1 VHGSNPVPV
10 SLLPGQVVSH
20 RLKSCLP
27 YSHTLRVASVVIL
40 EQSVPYG
47 MRRIKFWLKALACA
61 LDFALW
67 PSPSPLASPPAHP
80 LSVSCKSPSA
90 PHRFLGKL
98 FPPSALHR
106 CHLRPPPPPFPWSR
120 SLPLLFTPRPLSIPS
135 LCATLS
141 FAIPLPSS
149 SDVARP
155 FPCLFRNPI
164 LLRRFL
170 APKTA
175 PVSPVALKPLVPHI
189 SQDLFVATES
199 SCKVSGLESSHDV
212 GPQKRVLGGY
222 L

>member
-1 VHGSNPVPV
+1 M

-27 YSHTLRVASVVIL
+27 YSHTLRVASVVML
-40 EQSVPYG
+40 EQSVPYA
-47 MRRIKFWLKALACA
+47 MRRLKFWLKALACA
-61 LDFALW
+61 LDFALL
-67 PSPSPLASPPAHP
+67 PSPSPLASPSAHP
-80 LSVSCKSPSA
+80 LSLSCKSPSA

-98 FPPSALHR
+98 FPSSALHR
-106 CHLRPPPPPFPWSR
+106 CHLRHPPAPFPWSR
-120 SLPLLFTPRPLSIPS
+120 SLLFIPRPLSIPS

-141 FAIPLPSS
+141 FAIHLPSS

-164 LLRRFL
+164 LLRLFL
-170 APKTA
+170 APKTD
-175 PVSPVALKPLVPHI
+175 PVFPVALKPLVPHI
-189 SQDLFVATES
+189 SQDPFVATES